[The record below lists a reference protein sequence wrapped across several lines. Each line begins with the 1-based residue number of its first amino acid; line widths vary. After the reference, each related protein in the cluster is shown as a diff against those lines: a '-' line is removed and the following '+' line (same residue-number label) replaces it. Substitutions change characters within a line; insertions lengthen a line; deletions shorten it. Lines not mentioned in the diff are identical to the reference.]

1 MTMKSMTQAVGFH
14 HRGAR
19 FLVLSASLVLVVAG
33 MRAFKPIALPLLLA
47 IFLSILSAP
56 LLSWLRRH
64 RVPKVIAVVMAVLAN
79 IAVVAT
85 FLLLIGTS
93 ANAFARAVPR
103 YQVEIE
109 EKADAILDWLETKGV
124 DTSELSWLQTSEAAL
139 PSIAEATEEPASA
152 EVTPGEF
159 PRRGTNG
166 EFPPPEQV
174 PPSGLIGIGF
184 IVNVVGSI
192 LRGIASI
199 LSTMVFVFLIMI
211 FMLFEAGGLPR
222 KLKLAFGWEDTYL
235 HGISA
240 QIQRYLGIKTLMS
253 LLVGILVGLWVWV
266 LDVQSPLLWGLTA
279 FICNYIPNIG
289 SLLAA
294 VPPVLL
300 AALEPGLAPAVLV
313 AFGYLV
319 VNTAVGNF
327 LEPHLMGRQ
336 FGISILVVVLSL
348 IFWGWVW
355 GPVGML
361 LSVPLTM
368 ILKITLENTEDFRW
382 LAQLMGVNPK
392 VETLSKAVPISGPPP
407 GG

>member
-33 MRAFKPIALPLLLA
+33 MRAVEPIALPLLLA

-56 LLSWLRRH
+56 LLGWLRRH

-79 IAVVAT
+79 IAVVAV

-93 ANAFARAVPR
+93 VNAFARAVPR
-103 YQVEIE
+103 YQAEIE
-109 EKADAILDWLETKGV
+109 EKADEILDWLETKGV
-124 DTSELSWLQTSEAAL
+124 DTSELSWLQSSDAAL
-139 PSIAEATEEPASA
+139 PSAAEPAEDPVAA
-152 EVTPGEF
+152 EVAGA
-159 PRRGTNG
+159 

-174 PPSGLIGIGF
+174 PATGLIGIGF
-184 IVNVVGSI
+184 IVNVVGST
-192 LRGIASI
+192 LRGVASI
-199 LSTMVFVFLIMI
+199 LSTTVLVFLIMI

-222 KLKLAFGWEDTYL
+222 KLKVAFGWEDTYL
-235 HGISA
+235 RGISA
-240 QIQRYLGIKTLMS
+240 EIQRYLGIKTLMS
-253 LLVGILVGLWVWV
+253 LLVGILAGLWVWL
-266 LDVQSPLLWGLTA
+266 LDVQYPLLWGLTA
-279 FICNYIPNIG
+279 FLCHYIPNLGALI
-289 SLLAA
+289 AA

-300 AALEPGLAPAVLV
+300 TALERGMAPALLV
-313 AFGYLV
+313 GLGYLV
-319 VNTAVGNF
+319 INTGVGNF
-327 LEPHLMGRQ
+327 LEPSLMGRQ
-336 FGISILVVVLSL
+336 FGISTLVVVLSL

-392 VETLSKAVPISGPPP
+392 AETPAKSRSNV
-407 GG
+407 